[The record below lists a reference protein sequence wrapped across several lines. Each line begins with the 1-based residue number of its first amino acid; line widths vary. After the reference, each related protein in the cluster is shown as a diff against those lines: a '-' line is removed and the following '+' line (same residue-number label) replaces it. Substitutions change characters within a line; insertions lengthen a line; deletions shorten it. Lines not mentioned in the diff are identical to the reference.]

1 MRPLQGLGMI
11 SVTEGAPELA
21 SGLVQALRAAG
32 AKACLQDS
40 ANAVNAA
47 CVIMTEGLSEGSITE
62 RHWQVLEACCR
73 LQLEGRKLI
82 LLERAQADEL
92 THVSGLQGLSRTLS
106 QEWPATDIV
115 TWSLE
120 GREEDGF
127 PSIVQALSAGVGN
140 VVFAGKQA
148 HELKVMGAPVRSRRA
163 QSERNAWFVSGGGR
177 GVTAACVIRLAQMQP
192 GSVFLLAGRS
202 PIVEWPHHLP
212 MMKDIKS
219 LRMALI
225 EDARSRGLKPV
236 LPDIDRQAKALLAS
250 AEIRQTLNAIETAG
264 AEAVYLMADVSDAD
278 GLQRAMQ
285 DAVAQYGPVTGLV
298 HGAGVLADSLADKK
312 TPREV
317 QRVFRPKVEGLLN
330 ILACLDISRLR
341 HVGLFSSAAAVFGNV
356 GQSDYAM
363 ANAWLNAVAREL
375 SHQLPDAIVKSF
387 CWGPWE
393 GGMVDD
399 TLAAHFAQRGIQL
412 ISLEDGARIFADQI
426 LFGEPSETEL
436 VIGDEWTS

>member
-1 MRPLQGLGMI
+1 MQELGII

-21 SGLVQALRAAG
+21 SGLVQTLRDAG
-32 AKACLQDS
+32 ATACLQDS
-40 ANAVNAA
+40 AQAVNAA
-47 CVIMTEGLSEGSITE
+47 YVIMTEGLSEEPITE
-62 RHWQVLEACCR
+62 RHWRVLETCRR
-73 LQLEGRKLI
+73 LQHEGRKLI

-92 THVSGLQGLSRTLS
+92 THLSGLQGLSRTLS
-106 QEWPATDIV
+106 QEWPGTDIV

-120 GREEDGF
+120 GRGDADF
-127 PSIVQALSAGVGN
+127 PGILQALSSGFGDVI
-140 VVFAGKQA
+140 FAGQHA
-148 HELKVMGAPVRSRRA
+148 YELKVSGASLQSRCA
-163 QSERNAWFVSGGGR
+163 QSDRNVWFVSGGGR
-177 GVTAACVIRLAQMQP
+177 GVTASCVSRLARMQP
-192 GSVFLLAGRS
+192 DSVFLLAGRS
-202 PIVEWPHHLP
+202 PIVEWPQHLP
-212 MMKDIKS
+212 VMTDIKS

-225 EDARSRGLKPV
+225 QDAKARGLKPA
-236 LPDIDRQAKALLAS
+236 LPDIDRQAKVLLAS

-264 AEAVYLMADVSDAD
+264 AEAVYLRTDVSDAD
-278 GLQRAMQ
+278 GLKHAMQ
-285 DAVAQYGPVTGLV
+285 DAVAQYGPVTGLI

-312 TPREV
+312 TPEDV
-317 QRVFRPKVEGLLN
+317 QRVFLPKVEGLLS

-375 SHQLPDAIVKSF
+375 SHQLSDAIVKSF